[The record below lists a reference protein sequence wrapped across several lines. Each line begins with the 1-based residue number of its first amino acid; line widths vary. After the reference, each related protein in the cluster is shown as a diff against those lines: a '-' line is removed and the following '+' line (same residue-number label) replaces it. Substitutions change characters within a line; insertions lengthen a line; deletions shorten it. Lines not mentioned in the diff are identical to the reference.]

1 MGDLNISR
9 KHVHYYVLCI
19 GAFARQNNINCVE
32 AFNYLYMYKG
42 IEFLIDC
49 YDAEHTLSL
58 QDAVEDLTILC
69 RNNGGSI

>member
-1 MGDLNISR
+1 MREISR

-19 GAFARQNNINCVE
+19 GAFAREKNISYAE
-32 AFNYLYMYKG
+32 AFNYLHLYKG

-58 QDAVEDLTILC
+58 YDAVEDLTLLC
-69 RNNGGSI
+69 KNNGGSIN